1 MIDIASF
8 KIVFDIIVVVL
19 FSLCIISGY
28 RKGLLRS
35 FLSLFSTIISFGFA
49 CFFSNVLAS
58 KIVIFHISD
67 SIPFLS
73 TIAAPLLTFVNQI
86 VWFLLLFVGVKLIL
100 SIIDLIIRMIRD
112 VLFDVNGSLLGA
124 VFGAIE
130 AFIWCAA
137 FSIFLSLPL
146 FKGGETV
153 IAESFLG
160 PIRSISETC
169 LSSFEFNPI
178 QQAEE
183 MSQTMKKIQ
192 TLIDSS
198 ERFME
203 NTIPSVLPNAEEIKE
218 VFETLPEETKEAIR
232 NSMDGMKQQS
242 DSAGSIKQW
251 IKDKAA
257 ELQ

>member
-1 MIDIASF
+1 M
-8 KIVFDIIVVVL
+8 
-19 FSLCIISGY
+19 
-28 RKGLLRS
+28 
-35 FLSLFSTIISFGFA
+35 
-49 CFFSNVLAS
+49 
-58 KIVIFHISD
+58 
-67 SIPFLS
+67 
-73 TIAAPLLTFVNQI
+73 
-86 VWFLLLFVGVKLIL
+86 WFLLLFVGVKLIL

-169 LSSFEFNPI
+169 LSSFESNPI